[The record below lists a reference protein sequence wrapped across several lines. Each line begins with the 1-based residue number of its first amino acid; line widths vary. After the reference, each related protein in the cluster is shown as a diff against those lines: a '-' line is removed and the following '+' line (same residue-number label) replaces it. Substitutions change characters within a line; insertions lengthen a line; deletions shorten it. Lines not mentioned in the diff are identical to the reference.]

1 MKEYQPMKTSE
12 IIRRLDI
19 MAESGGMITKDRK
32 RAVMEASA
40 RLREFDESL
49 KILQGNGNGGDVNEK
64 H

>member
-1 MKEYQPMKTSE
+1 M
-12 IIRRLDI
+12 DI

-40 RLREFDESL
+40 RLREYDEAL
-49 KILQGNGNGGDVNEK
+49 KILQGNWGDMNEK